1 MNETME
7 QLLKIEKQ
15 IECQNIML
23 EMYKNLY
30 GVSRS
35 QAGIDNFQ
43 EEINQ
48 LWVKHMKIYNIIER
62 VVI

>member
-1 MNETME
+1 ME

>member
-1 MNETME
+1 LNETME